1 MSYIC
6 LAEIQAKK
14 FCLQVPIILSPF
26 KEQHSNTSG
35 FCARMR
41 EKPTRRQAPLF
52 NLLIIAGATAS
63 GKTHL
68 GVQLAQ
74 QLNGEILSGDS
85 RQVYRGMDLGT
96 GKDLHEYGDTPYHLI
111 DLVEPGTE
119 YSVFDYQK
127 DFYQAFE
134 DIQQRHTLPI
144 LVGGSS
150 LYIDAVARDYQFVP
164 VAQDPELRQQL
175 DQLSLEQLRSKLLQL
190 KPDQHN
196 TTDLIERERLYR
208 AIEIAIGEQKVKEEQ
223 KSIIKPKIEPLYI
236 GIRWHRQELRKR
248 IEQRLKQRLEQGM
261 IDEVEQLLQQGV
273 SHENLEL
280 KGLEYRFVSQH
291 LRGQLNYNDMYQ
303 KLRSAI
309 NQFAK
314 RQDTAF
320 RRWERQGININWV
333 EGNGDTLSQSLK
345 IIERFS
351 S

>member
-1 MSYIC
+1 M
-6 LAEIQAKK
+6 
-14 FCLQVPIILSPF
+14 
-26 KEQHSNTSG
+26 
-35 FCARMR
+35 
-41 EKPTRRQAPLF
+41 F

-96 GKDLHEYGDTPYHLI
+96 GKDLHEYGDIPYHLI

-119 YSVFDYQK
+119 YSVFDYQR
-127 DFYQAFE
+127 DFYRAFNE
-134 DIQQRHTLPI
+134 IQQRHTLPI

-164 VAQDPELRQQL
+164 VDQDPELRQQL
-175 DQLSLEQLRSKLLQL
+175 DQLSDDQLRSKLLQL
-190 KPDQHN
+190 KPEQHN

-208 AIEIAIGEQKVKEEQ
+208 AIEIAIGEQKTKEKQ
-223 KSIIKPKIEPLYI
+223 ATIDKPEINPLYI
-236 GIRWHRQELRKR
+236 GIRWDRPMLRKR

-261 IDEVEQLLQQGV
+261 IDEVENLLQQGV

-280 KGLEYRFVSQH
+280 KGLEYRFISQH

-320 RRWERQGININWV
+320 RRWERQGVEINWV
-333 EGNGDTLSQSLK
+333 DGHGDALSQALQAIK
-345 IIERFS
+345 QHTT
-351 S
+351 